1 MELIKSASRRS
12 RLGEV
17 AHVGLNLAYAFLLF
31 GLVVAFASPLQAPY
45 LAYLVVLLSKWRVLA
60 VRPRFWFANIQ
71 ANSLDLLV
79 GLSVVT
85 LMWIANASVG
95 VQLFLTLFFAIWLT
109 VIKPHARRNWVII
122 QAAIMQ
128 AVSLTALFSFAHVAT
143 ASVATAAGWLIGY
156 IAARHAL
163 TSFKDE
169 QDRTMLS
176 LAWGLVVAELSWLS
190 YHWTIAYELSG
201 ELKIPQVA
209 IVVGLLGFL
218 AMKVYGSLE
227 RNANQVIFRE
237 IRWPLTFVILVIAL
251 LLIRFNGMDVTQL

>member
-12 RLGEV
+12 RLSEV
-17 AHVGLNLAYAFLLF
+17 AHVTLNIAYAGLLF
-31 GLVVAFASPLQAPY
+31 GLVIAFASPTQAPY

-71 ANSLDLLV
+71 ANLVDMLV

-85 LMWIANASVG
+85 LMWVSSGSTG
-95 VQLFLTLFFAIWLT
+95 VQLLLTVFFALWLV
-109 VIKPHARRNWVII
+109 VIKPHAKRSWVII

-128 AVSLTALFSFAHVAT
+128 AISLMALFSFAYLLPASIAT
-143 ASVATAAGWLIGY
+143 VMGWLIGY

-163 TSFKDE
+163 VSFKDE
-169 QDRTMLS
+169 EDRTLLS

-190 YHWTIAYELSG
+190 YHWTIAYTLSG
-201 ELKIPQVA
+201 ELKIPQVV

-218 AMKVYGSLE
+218 AMKVYSSL
-227 RNANQVIFRE
+227 RE
-237 IRWPLTFVILVIAL
+237 SDDKLVFKDIRWPLTFVVLVIAL
-251 LLIRFNGMDVTQL
+251 LMIRFNGMDMTQL